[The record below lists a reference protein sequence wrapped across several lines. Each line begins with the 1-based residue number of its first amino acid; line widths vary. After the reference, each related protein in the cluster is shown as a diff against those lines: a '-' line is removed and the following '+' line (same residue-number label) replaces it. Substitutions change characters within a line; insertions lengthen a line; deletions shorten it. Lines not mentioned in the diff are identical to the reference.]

1 MMPSQSADQPSQ
13 FLMLGLAEEI
23 FAIEATLIREILDPA
38 PVAEVPGAR
47 PFLRG
52 VVNVRGKIVPIA
64 DLRVR
69 FGMPA
74 TALSADTRFV
84 VLEITLAGEPVTLAI
99 IADKVHD
106 VTGLSLDS
114 MGKAPPIGMQWEP
127 EFITCIGKW
136 RDDFIIIPNLEN
148 VFN

>member
-1 MMPSQSADQPSQ
+1 MQSQSANQSGQ
-13 FLMLGLAEEI
+13 FLMLGLADEI
-23 FAIEATLIREILDPA
+23 FAIDATMIREILDPA

-52 VVNVRGKIVPIA
+52 VINVRGKIVPIA

-69 FGMPA
+69 FGMTA
-74 TALSADTRFV
+74 TAFSADTRFV
-84 VLEITLAGEPVTLAI
+84 VLEITLAGESVTVAI

-114 MGKAPPIGMQWEP
+114 MGKAPPIGMRWEP
-127 EFITCIGKW
+127 EFIMGIGKW

>member
-1 MMPSQSADQPSQ
+1 MQSQTAGHSGQ
-13 FLMLGLAEEI
+13 FLMLGLADEI
-23 FAIEATLIREILDPA
+23 FALDATLIREILDPA

-69 FGMPA
+69 FGMTA
-74 TALSADTRFV
+74 TELSADTRFV
-84 VLEITLAGEPVTLAI
+84 VLEINLAGEPATVAI

-114 MGKAPPIGMQWEP
+114 MGKAPPIGMRWEP
-127 EFITCIGKW
+127 EFITGIGKW
-136 RDDFIIIPNLEN
+136 KDDFIILPNLEN
-148 VFN
+148 IFN